1 VGFDPIDLALRNRR
15 ASDVGSGANYAQ
27 ITPTH
32 GEFSPQQNN

>member
-15 ASDVGSGANYAQ
+15 ASDVGSGQLRADH
-27 ITPTH
+27 PTH